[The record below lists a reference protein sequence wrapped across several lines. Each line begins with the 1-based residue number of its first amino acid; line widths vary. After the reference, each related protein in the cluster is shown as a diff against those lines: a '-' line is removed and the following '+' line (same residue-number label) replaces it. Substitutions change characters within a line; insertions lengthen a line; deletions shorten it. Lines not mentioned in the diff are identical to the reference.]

1 MEKTTLIH
9 NLKYRSCWIGEGGG
23 GALLLVNPS
32 GNFLTLYAKFQHSQA
47 AVVAHAL
54 SKRHSSC
61 ELFFSLCFSFL
72 LVLSA
77 ALSSFLFLAFP
88 LTSLSKYSREEIM
101 TSFNT

>member
-54 SKRHSSC
+54 S
-61 ELFFSLCFSFL
+61 
-72 LVLSA
+72 
-77 ALSSFLFLAFP
+77 
-88 LTSLSKYSREEIM
+88 
-101 TSFNT
+101 